1 MLLLCHEITYSI
13 KIIRK
18 PYPNT
23 KLFADFCPMRI
34 KPISLLLK
42 ESSEESE
49 HSLKRTLGPVNLIL
63 IGIGIII
70 GAGLFSL
77 TGIAAGQHSGPAVTI
92 SFIIAALGCTFAA
105 LCYAEFSAMIP
116 VAGSAYTYSYA
127 TMGELFAWIIGWDLV
142 LEYSVGAATV
152 AISWSQYLTKFLSWF
167 DVYLPPQL
175 TLSPFESAKL
185 ANGNTVHGM
194 INLPAALIVILV
206 TAVIIRGT
214 RGSALFNAL
223 IVTLKV
229 GVVLVFIAVGWFYIN
244 PQNYHPYIPVNT
256 GVWGEYGWSGVLR
269 GAGLV
274 FFVFIGFD
282 AVSTAAQEAK
292 NPQRNMPI
300 GIIGSLVVCTI
311 LFVLFAHVMTG
322 MANYKE
328 FIGSGAPVA
337 IAIEKTHYTWLSKA
351 VVLAILVGY
360 TSVIL
365 VDLLGQSRVFYSMSK
380 DGLLPRVFSD
390 IHHRFRTP
398 WKSNIVLCAFIALFA
413 AFVPIRVVGEMT
425 SIGTLLAFVMVCAGV
440 LILRRQQPG
449 AKRPFKTPWVP
460 VVPVLGILTCLA
472 MMAFLPGDTWLRLI
486 IWLAIGLVIYFVYGR
501 RNSKLSSAAANE

>member
-1 MLLLCHEITYSI
+1 MLKKSI
-13 KIIRK
+13 PQLI
-18 PYPNT
+18 
-23 KLFADFCPMRI
+23 
-34 KPISLLLK
+34 
-42 ESSEESE
+42 EESKNE
-49 HSLKRTLGPVNLIL
+49 GSQSLKRSLGPVNLIL

-152 AISWSQYLTKFLSWF
+152 AISWSQYLSKFLSWYGL
-167 DVYLPPQL
+167 YLPPQL
-175 TLSPFESAKL
+175 MLSPFETAKA
-185 ANGNTVHGM
+185 ANGSSVHGI
-194 INLPAALIVILV
+194 INLPAVLIVILI
-206 TAVIIRGT
+206 TGILIRGT
-214 RGSALFNAL
+214 KGSALFNA
-223 IVTLKV
+223 IVVTLKV
-229 GVVLVFIAVGWFYIN
+229 GVVLVFIAVGWHFIN
-244 PQNYHPYIPVNT
+244 PANYHPYIPQNT
-256 GVWGEYGWSGVLR
+256 GTWGEYGWSGILR

-311 LFVLFAHVMTG
+311 LFVLFAYVMTG

-337 IAIEKTHYTWLSKA
+337 IAIEKTHYLWLNKA
-351 VVLAILVGY
+351 IVLAILIGY

-365 VDLLGQSRVFYSMSK
+365 VDLLGQSRVFFSMSK
-380 DGLLPRVFSD
+380 DGLLPKVFSD
-390 IHHRFRTP
+390 VHPVFRTP
-398 WKSNIVLCAFIALFA
+398 WKSNLVLCGFIALFA
-413 AFVPIRVVGEMT
+413 AFVPISVVGEMT
-425 SIGTLLAFVMVCAGV
+425 SIGTLLAFVLVCAGII
-440 LILRRQQPG
+440 ILRKQQPDLH
-449 AKRPFKTPWVP
+449 RPFKTPLVP
-460 VVPVLGILTCLA
+460 LVPILGILTCFG
-472 MMAFLPGDTWLRLI
+472 MMTFLPGDTWIRLI
-486 IWLAIGLVIYFVYGR
+486 IWLAIGLVIYFAYGKKHSVIGR
-501 RNSKLSSAAANE
+501 GIAK